1 MRIPLKKINRAL
13 KKRFGGRVQA
23 VVERSVLVL
32 RGSAEDWDGVVAVG
46 RLAASPKSRWYT
58 VNEVTWPGAAQRQPK
73 PVPQTDESLAG
84 RAPDVLLIGAGV
96 TGAAIARE
104 LMRRNVDLL
113 WVEKE
118 HDVALHASSRN
129 DGMVHP
135 GVDLH
140 KGTAKYHYNRLGNRM
155 YGGVCAALGVLP
167 AHGTVPVLRAEQC
180 APSYFTLP
188 YWKWLGLSGV
198 RVLGDKALHAA
209 EPGVDEALHC
219 GLFFPQAG
227 IVCPYGL
234 TIAMAENA
242 VQNGAHLSLDTCVTG
257 MDVENGR
264 ILAVHTNRGTV
275 RPRIVINAAGVFC
288 EDIAQMAQDHFFSI
302 HPRKGTNAILDK
314 KAKRM
319 VRTIY
324 SGMGTTATKTVHS
337 KGGGIVS
344 TVDGNVLVG
353 PDAVETPEK
362 EDFSTSVQSVRA
374 TFEKQRHAAP
384 ALRESDIIT
393 YFTGVRAATYEEDFI
408 IRPGMFTENIIP
420 CGGHP
425 VSGADGCARHR
436 AGGGAAGLWTAFRD
450 NPARAMPPTTRH
462 AGPYRMWRGCGRGE
476 GRAHPPKPDYG
487 EIVCR
492 CEEVSRGEI
501 LDALR
506 RPVPC
511 DTVDGVKRRV
521 RPGMG
526 RCQGGFCGPLVTA
539 IIAEEKG
546 ISLEQVRKS
555 GAGSAQL
562 LHPTK
567 QREQKTGTEGGTEDG
582 AL

>member
-1 MRIPLKKINRAL
+1 MGLAARRPTATTPS
-13 KKRFGGRVQA
+13 QSSA
-23 VVERSVLVL
+23 L

-155 YGGVCAALGVLP
+155 YGGVCAALGVPFRRTGQYLCFK
-167 AHGTVPVLRAEQC
+167 GRAMR
-180 APSYFTLP
+180 PLLYFTLP

-275 RPRIVINAAGVFC
+275 RPP
-288 EDIAQMAQDHFFSI
+288 H
-302 HPRKGTNAILDK
+302 
-314 KAKRM
+314 
-319 VRTIY
+319 
-324 SGMGTTATKTVHS
+324 
-337 KGGGIVS
+337 
-344 TVDGNVLVG
+344 
-353 PDAVETPEK
+353 
-362 EDFSTSVQSVRA
+362 
-374 TFEKQRHAAP
+374 
-384 ALRESDIIT
+384 
-393 YFTGVRAATYEEDFI
+393 
-408 IRPGMFTENIIP
+408 
-420 CGGHP
+420 
-425 VSGADGCARHR
+425 
-436 AGGGAAGLWTAFRD
+436 
-450 NPARAMPPTTRH
+450 
-462 AGPYRMWRGCGRGE
+462 
-476 GRAHPPKPDYG
+476 
-487 EIVCR
+487 
-492 CEEVSRGEI
+492 
-501 LDALR
+501 
-506 RPVPC
+506 
-511 DTVDGVKRRV
+511 
-521 RPGMG
+521 
-526 RCQGGFCGPLVTA
+526 
-539 IIAEEKG
+539 
-546 ISLEQVRKS
+546 
-555 GAGSAQL
+555 
-562 LHPTK
+562 
-567 QREQKTGTEGGTEDG
+567 
-582 AL
+582 